1 MLLSELCQKVIAIT
15 KSTGAF
21 IRTEAQS
28 FDRNRIEHKGLNDLV
43 SYVDKQAEEQL
54 VKGLQQLLPEAGFI
68 TEEGTV
74 TEKATEY
81 NWIIDPLDGTTN
93 FIHGLPL
100 FSISIALM
108 QHTEIV
114 LGVVYEINRD
124 ECFYATKGN
133 GAFCNDRPIRVSGT
147 EKLADALIVTGYPYT
162 DFGKTDIYLQIL
174 KSYMQKSHGVR
185 RLGSA
190 AVDLAYVANG
200 IFEGFFEFNL
210 NSYDVAAGVILV
222 KEAGGYVSMF
232 TDNNGNPVFDREIVA
247 SNGQVHAEMLQVIGE
262 YWQG

>member
-1 MLLSELCQKVIAIT
+1 MLLPDLCQNVITIVKA
-15 KSTGAF
+15 TGQF
-21 IRTEAQS
+21 IRNEAQN
-28 FDRNRIEHKGLNDLV
+28 FDRNHIEHKGLNDLV

-54 VKGLQQLLPEAGFI
+54 VKGLQQLLPAAGYI

-74 TEKATEY
+74 TERAAEY

-100 FSISIALM
+100 YSISVALM
-108 QHTEIV
+108 QNSEIV
-114 LGVVYEINRD
+114 LGIVYD
-124 ECFYATKGN
+124 VSHDQCFAATKGN
-133 GAFCNDRPIRVSGT
+133 GAFCNNIPIRVSGA
-147 EKLADALIVTGYPYT
+147 EKLADALLVTGYPYT

-174 KSYMQKSHGVR
+174 KAFMQQSHGVR

-190 AVDLAYVANG
+190 ALDLAYVAKG

-222 KEAGGYVSMF
+222 REAGGHVTLFS
-232 TDNNGNPVFDREIVA
+232 DQGGDPVFDREIVA
-247 SNGQVHAEMLQVIGE
+247 TNGRVHAETLAVIGQ
-262 YWQG
+262 YW

>member
-1 MLLSELCQKVIAIT
+1 MLLTELCQNVIAIT
-15 KSTGAF
+15 KETGQF

-28 FDRNRIEHKGLNDLV
+28 FDRSRIEHKGLNDLV

-54 VKGLQQLLPEAGFI
+54 VKGLQELLPAAGFI

-74 TEKATEY
+74 TERGVEY

-100 FSISIALM
+100 FSISIGLM
-108 QHTEIV
+108 QGAEIV
-114 LGVVYEINRD
+114 LGVVYEVSHD
-124 ECFYATKGN
+124 ECFYATKGG
-133 GAFCNDRPIRVSGT
+133 GAFCNGQPIRVSGAAN
-147 EKLADALIVTGYPYT
+147 LADSLIVTGYPYT

-174 KSYMQKSHGVR
+174 KAFMQQSHGVR

-190 AVDLAYVANG
+190 AIDLAYVAKG

-210 NSYDVAAGVILV
+210 NPYDVAAGVILV
-222 KEAGGYVSMF
+222 REAGGSVTMF
-232 TDNNGNPVFDREIVA
+232 TENNGDPVFDREIVA
-247 SNGQVHAEMLQVIGE
+247 TNGRVHAEMLAVIGRH
-262 YWQG
+262 W